1 MKPFKSFSHL
11 VTHDYFYKIGYGPM
25 RDDLY
30 GIEFPET
37 DEPIL
42 NLNLTPMPPVCRSNR
57 RQQSEGDCIYFLLD
71 DAIKTA

>member
-1 MKPFKSFSHL
+1 MKPFKSFSLL

-25 RDDLY
+25 RDDLT

-37 DEPIL
+37 DAPIL
-42 NLNLTPMPPVCRSNR
+42 NLNLTPMPLVCRSSR

-71 DAIKTA
+71 DAIKIA